1 MPSRRRH
8 RTAAACA
15 ALTLWL
21 LPHAAPAMELSAG
34 LQNLRCVDLHVDL
47 EQDPVVESRARMTEQ
62 DLQHSASKALKAALP
77 LLSISPQCGN
87 RLRLL
92 LVLHDRPGGYNGLL
106 VSGIERV
113 ATVLE
118 TGVHQEV
125 EVWSGGIQ
133 EFRGPI
139 EGATHTA
146 RQALA
151 RSLDHFAE
159 AYRLSGNP

>member
-1 MPSRRRH
+1 MASPH
-8 RTAAACA
+8 RMSIAAACTTVM
-15 ALTLWL
+15 LSLI
-21 LPHAAPAMELSAG
+21 PHLAPAMELSAG
-34 LQNLRCVDLHVDL
+34 LTNLRCVDLQVDL
-47 EQDPVVESRARMTEQ
+47 EQDPVVQSRSRMTEQ
-62 DLQHSASKALKAALP
+62 DLHHSASKTLQAALP

-92 LVLHDRPGGYNGLL
+92 LVLHDQPGGYNGLL
-106 VSGIERV
+106 VSGIDRV

-133 EFRGPI
+133 DFRGQVD
-139 EGATHTA
+139 GATHTA
-146 RQALA
+146 RQALT

-159 AYRLSGNP
+159 A